1 VVSTEQLFTGPAR
14 EEKGLSKDDVF
25 SLLSNRRRR
34 LALHYLRRSSGS
46 ASVRELSRQ
55 IAAWENGV
63 EADELTYKQRKRVYT
78 SLHQTHLPK
87 LDDSAV
93 VAYDRDRGTVTVT
106 DLATELDPY
115 LDRTVS
121 AGGDE
126 SWPVYYLGLSG
137 LAAVVVACAW
147 VGLYPFSVLP
157 GLAYAGLLTVALG
170 VSASL
175 HSYHSRDHRDPDDP
189 PPGAARPTVSRF
201 GNGDQPVSAESE
213 DD

>member
-1 VVSTEQLFTGPAR
+1 VVSTEQLFAGSTT
-14 EEKGLSKDDVF
+14 EDTGLSKDDVF

-34 LALHYLRRSSGS
+34 LTLHYLRRSSGT
-46 ASVRELSRQ
+46 ASVRDLSKQ

-63 EADELTYKQRKRVYT
+63 GVDDLNYKQRKRVYT

-87 LDDSAV
+87 LDDSGV
-93 VAYDRDRGTVTVT
+93 VEYDRDRGTVTMT

-126 SWPVYYLGLSG
+126 SWPVYYLGLAG

-147 VGLYPFSVLP
+147 AGLFPFSLVP
-157 GLAYAGLLTVALG
+157 DIAYAALLTLALA

-175 HSYHSRDHRDPDDP
+175 HTYHIRDRSEYDDP
-189 PPGAARPTVSRF
+189 PPCASRPTATRF
-201 GNGDQPVSAESE
+201 GDGDQTVSAETE